1 RPALAVATL
10 INIINVFN
18 SLPILQV
25 LTGSIPGYDADTTT
39 TLMFKFIRLD
49 RAVDVASALSVL
61 NFALVLVI
69 IAAYLRIVKPMRE
82 V

>member
-1 RPALAVATL
+1 
-10 INIINVFN
+10 
-18 SLPILQV
+18 
-25 LTGSIPGYDADTTT
+25 
-39 TLMFKFIRLD
+39 MFKFIRLD

-82 V
+82 L